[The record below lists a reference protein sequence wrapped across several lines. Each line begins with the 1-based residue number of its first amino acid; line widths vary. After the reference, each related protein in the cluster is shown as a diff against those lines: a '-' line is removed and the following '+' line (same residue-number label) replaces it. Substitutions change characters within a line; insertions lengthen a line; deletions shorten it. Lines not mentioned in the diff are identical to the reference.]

1 MYSAVVEVPSP
12 VFSRERER
20 ARDARTPTPVSAD
33 GTNGNHSRLGED
45 ERDVSP
51 RPETPETRV
60 SPWRLL
66 SDAVAELRPPASCG
80 DAKDAER
87 KRAREVKRRTCRPS
101 ASRSRMRNLAAAARA
116 SRPWSPA
123 ASPAPPASLRAPS
136 SSPRRSCA
144 TTTKRRM
151 RLGRRRERRMKR
163 RFSRLFRAGR
173 PRAAAGERRAPSQS
187 AVAREELAAET
198 KAAAHEVKTRPQDPQ
213 DPQDPQGRL
222 KRPQTLKTLRP
233 SRPSRLSAR
242 PCAGDPRGVARD
254 RNLSRGRTSRRW
266 RVGALG
272 APRPASAPPRA
283 VPRQIRCALAAA
295 SPLSV
300 RVDGEPHAC
309 RVGEDVS
316 SPLREIVV
324 RRERENE
331 NENDGGE
338 TPGRPA
344 RRAVGCGVGAR
355 AADGPGRRDERV
367 RSRGDDAANVGAQ
380 AVAPARS
387 SGAGVGGGVARRP
400 CSTPVRSSTRPGRW
414 RSCAAR
420 TRGARSRTRAA
431 RGSGKGRAEA
441 CYPYRVLA
449 GVRRGPVT
457 ACGASGAAT
466 ENGRDG

>member
-1 MYSAVVEVPSP
+1 MRVFLYVPGFLRDPGDLFKSFGKRDGVYSAVVEVPSP

-66 SDAVAELRPPASCG
+66 SDAVAELRPSASCG

-87 KRAREVKRRTCRPS
+87 NARARSETTDVPS
-101 ASRSRMRNLAAAARA
+101 IGVALADAKSRGGGARA

-123 ASPAPPASLRAPS
+123 ASPTPPASLRAPS

-173 PRAAAGERRAPSQS
+173 PR
-187 AVAREELAAET
+187 
-198 KAAAHEVKTRPQDPQ
+198 PQDPQ
-213 DPQDPQGRL
+213 DS
-222 KRPQTLKTLRP
+222 
-233 SRPSRLSAR
+233 SRPSRLKT
-242 PCAGDPRGVARD
+242 
-254 RNLSRGRTSRRW
+254 LKT
-266 RVGALG
+266 LK
-272 APRPASAPPRA
+272 
-283 VPRQIRCALAAA
+283 
-295 SPLSV
+295 
-300 RVDGEPHAC
+300 
-309 RVGEDVS
+309 
-316 SPLREIVV
+316 
-324 RRERENE
+324 
-331 NENDGGE
+331 
-338 TPGRPA
+338 T

-367 RSRGDDAANVGAQ
+367 RSRGDDAVRRRAGCRAH
-380 AVAPARS
+380 VAARR
-387 SGAGVGGGVARRP
+387 VRGGVARDPAQRRF
-400 CSTPVRSSTRPGRW
+400 VHRLALG
-414 RSCAAR
+414 AGGGAR
-420 TRGARSRTRAA
+420 RARGARARGRAA
-431 RGSGKGRAEA
+431 GRERKGRAEA

-449 GVRRGPVT
+449 GVRRG
-457 ACGASGAAT
+457 ASRVLVP
-466 ENGRDG
+466 GRDRERARLRVDPGPGARGRAAGRVARDLGRDATRRRRARGERGRLRDFRVGFSFARLDASVPVPQEKLGARRAGGRGVDKSGPSRRGERGRGGGVRRARRDTGQDGRHPYRSWGWTREATGRACASIRRTLY